1 MLISCNPRCKK
12 SDGRTDGSLDVE
24 RNEVVCKLCG
34 DDIVGIS
41 SFTKQSMKQN
51 KDIVTPAKKAF
62 MFDCKNCHKK
72 VETVVVN
79 GVAYGKD
86 CQTKNCTILI
96 SEIMANAME
105 KISPTLSKLEESD
118 ERGPGANKTD

>member
-1 MLISCNPRCKK
+1 MLVSCNPRCKK
-12 SDGRTDGSLDVE
+12 SDGRTEGSLDVD

-34 DDIVGIS
+34 DDINGIS

-51 KDIVTPAKKAF
+51 KDVITQAKKAF

-96 SEIMANAME
+96 SDMMANAME

-118 ERGPGANKTD
+118 ERSPGANKTS

>member
-12 SDGRTDGSLDVE
+12 SDGRTEGSLDVE

-34 DDIVGIS
+34 DDISGIS

-51 KDIVTPAKKAF
+51 KDIVTTAKKAF

-96 SEIMANAME
+96 SEMMANAME
-105 KISPTLSKLEESD
+105 KISPTLSKLEDSD
-118 ERGPGANKTD
+118 ERGPRANKTD

>member
-1 MLISCNPRCKK
+1 MLVSCNPRCKK
-12 SDGRTDGSLDVE
+12 SDGRTDGSLDID
-24 RNEVVCKLCG
+24 RNEVVCKICG

-51 KDIVTPAKKAF
+51 KDVITPAKKAF

-72 VETVVVN
+72 VETVVIS
-79 GVAYGKD
+79 GTAYGKD

-96 SEIMANAME
+96 SEMMANAME
-105 KISPTLSKLEESD
+105 KISPTLNNLEETSD
-118 ERGPGANKTD
+118 SGNR